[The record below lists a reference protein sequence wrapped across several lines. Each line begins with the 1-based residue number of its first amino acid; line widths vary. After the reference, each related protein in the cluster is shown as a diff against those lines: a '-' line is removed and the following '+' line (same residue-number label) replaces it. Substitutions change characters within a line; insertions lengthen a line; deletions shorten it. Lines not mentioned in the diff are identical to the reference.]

1 MWFQC
6 LLSRKPLAGERI
18 CTKGPTWSP
27 RQSESEL
34 RVRRRD
40 EISESPSFPPSS
52 CHPCLPSP
60 VPAQV
65 QWRGLI
71 LLLQQQL
78 SLLAQQ
84 EHQQQTNRCGREV
97 FLRWRR
103 RPLPDRQPGLGRW
116 DSGVG
121 SWRSGGGSAWTNY
134 PRCSQRRPAAE
145 SGLLLWKEK
154 EASQLWWKPD
164 IRRSRRRR
172 RAGD

>member
-1 MWFQC
+1 M
-6 LLSRKPLAGERI
+6 G
-18 CTKGPTWSP
+18 
-27 RQSESEL
+27 ESEL

-40 EISESPSFPPSS
+40 EISDESPSFPPSS
-52 CHPCLPSP
+52 CYSCLPSP

-71 LLLQQQL
+71 LLQQQL
-78 SLLAQQ
+78 SLLGQQ

-103 RPLPDRQPGLGRW
+103 RPLPDWQPGVGRW
-116 DSGVG
+116 DCGVG
-121 SWRSGGGSAWTNY
+121 SWRTGGGSAWTDY

-164 IRRSRRRR
+164 IRRRSRGGGQEIDGEERFFLPTGQGCTCNTNGRR
-172 RAGD
+172 